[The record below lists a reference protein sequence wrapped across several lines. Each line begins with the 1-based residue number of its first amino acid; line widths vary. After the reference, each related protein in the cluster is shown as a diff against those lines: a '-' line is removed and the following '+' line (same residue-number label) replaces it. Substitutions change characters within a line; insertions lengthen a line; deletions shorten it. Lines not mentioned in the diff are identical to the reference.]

1 MDRTGR
7 VSHAEDKGMKGHGSR
22 TRCSN
27 CCAGIVINNC
37 THSGLHNTSENI
49 QTWGRGRG
57 GSGRGSGIG
66 NAAAHALGG
75 HWSVCEPGDW
85 LGWSVVS
92 VQRLIL
98 GLGIRMTT
106 SPEWTIDTEQASHVD
121 WVGGRSLVIQWS
133 SFDNGG

>member
-1 MDRTGR
+1 MRVLSLITART
-7 VSHAEDKGMKGHGSR
+7 AACITPLKTYKHGVE
-22 TRCSN
+22 
-27 CCAGIVINNC
+27 G
-37 THSGLHNTSENI
+37 G
-49 QTWGRGRG
+49 GG
-57 GSGRGSGIG
+57 GSDWGSGIG

-121 WVGGRSLVIQWS
+121 WVVGGRSLVIQWS